1 MSNSEFVLALLNTV
15 AFLLCV
21 SFVSYVVMIVVPF
34 LRHRPAKPGDGRQF
48 LWHFIVPCLDEEA
61 VIEDTIRTISATFPQ
76 AGIWCVDDG
85 SADGTPGILA
95 RLARQLPNVQV
106 VTRRFP
112 NAQQGKGPA
121 LNSGWAAILRS
132 LPPDTD
138 LDRVVV
144 GVLDADARLDPRC
157 LDIIAGREFFGGSD
171 VGAVQIQVRVSD
183 LFDSDA
189 TGSFH
194 RGSERLVPKRL
205 LVRLQDMEFCGPIAA
220 MQLLRRRTGSVGMG
234 GNGQFTRL
242 SVLNAIAR
250 EHGTPWHGA
259 LLEDLELGLHV
270 LLNGSRTEYC
280 HDTYVVQ
287 EGLPSIRLLIRQRS
301 RWAQGSMQCLRYLW
315 PVLRSPRITTQG
327 AVEITYFLLLPW
339 FQLLGG
345 LIYVATTLVAGYY
358 AFTTAGGPAAWVSGG
373 AWGLAPLFV
382 FFGLCPFLLWGP
394 IYRSRTDRQLS
405 RRGAWVV
412 GAANWAYTYLHQVSV
427 WWALARVLRA
437 RNDWKKTA
445 RLAQRNV
452 PAMAPA
458 MAGGPA
464 RMRPALPAVAT
475 RRGLYAVGSFTP
487 RPPIPTGATV
497 TGRLRIRPSTLK
509 NEQDLREVA

>member
-1 MSNSEFVLALLNTV
+1 MTNSEFLLALLNTV

-21 SFVSYVVMIVVPF
+21 SFVSYVVMIVLPF
-34 LRHRPAKPGDGRQF
+34 LRHRPSKPGDSRRF

-61 VIEDTIRTISATFPQ
+61 VIEDTIRTLQATFPR

-85 SADGTPGILA
+85 SVDATPDILA
-95 RLARQLPNVQV
+95 GLAREFPNVHV

-112 NAQQGKGPA
+112 DAQQGKGPA
-121 LNSGWAAILRS
+121 LNSGWTAVLSQMPAHVD
-132 LPPDTD
+132 PA
-138 LDRVVV
+138 RVVV
-144 GVLDADARLDPRC
+144 GVVDADGRLDPRC
-157 LDIIAGREFFGGSD
+157 LDVIAGQEFFGSPN

-183 LFDSDA
+183 LFDE
-189 TGSFH
+189 GH
-194 RGSERLVPKRL
+194 RDSARRVPKRL

-242 SVLNAIAR
+242 SVLNAIAD

-287 EGLPSIRLLIRQRS
+287 EGLPSVRLLVRQRS
-301 RWAQGSMQCLRYLW
+301 RWAQGSMQCMRYLW
-315 PVLRSPRITTQG
+315 PVLRSPRISTQG
-327 AVEITYFLLLPW
+327 ALEITYFLLLPW

-345 LIYVATTLVAGYY
+345 LIYVATTVVGGYY
-358 AFTTAGGPAAWVSGG
+358 ALTTPGGPTAWVRGG
-373 AWGLAPLFV
+373 AWGLIPLFV
-382 FFGLCPFLLWGP
+382 FFGLSPFLLWGP
-394 IYRSRTDRQLS
+394 IYRSRTDHQLS
-405 RRGAWVV
+405 RRGAWAV
-412 GAANWAYTYLHQVSV
+412 GVANWAYTYLHQLSV
-427 WWALARVLRA
+427 WWALARVLQA

-445 RLAQRNV
+445 RLAQRKV
-452 PAMAPA
+452 PAL
-458 MAGGPA
+458 AGAPA

-487 RPPIPTGATV
+487 RRPISTGATV
-497 TGRLRIRPSTLK
+497 TGRLRIRQTTLT